1 MKTDF
6 KVGDSVRVRGAEPV
20 GIVDKVDGDYATVRY
35 EHRPGMFT
43 AGYYPVGHLDR
54 LSVGPDRLS
63 VGGPPSPQPSPPGEG
78 VTQAAAK
85 PRATTRDVLPKAL

>member
-1 MKTDF
+1 MKTDL

-43 AGYYPVGHLDR
+43 AGYYPVGHLEVVPVKKKAVVF
-54 LSVGPDRLS
+54 SA
-63 VGGPPSPQPSPPGEG
+63 EEI
-78 VTQAAAK
+78 K
-85 PRATTRDVLPKAL
+85 PRATSADVLPKAL